1 MLIIETFQIVQNNI
15 IGIIILFII
24 FLNIKP
30 YVKTLPLDQKMF
42 IGMLLST
49 VIIMILDIV
58 MISINGLDGA
68 TTKTVSMILSTVYFI
83 LNPMPFFLW
92 TLYVNFKVY
101 EDKKRLKRI
110 SKITVWPVVI
120 NAVLAVLSLFFGLVF
135 FIDDNNIYNRGSWF
149 WVISIICYSYS
160 AYTVIEIFKNRN
172 YLSRK
177 KYYSMLLFILPPALG
192 GLIQMLVPELK
203 LLWVSLVISL
213 MMVFINLQ
221 TEQLYTD
228 ALTGLHNRRHLESRL
243 RKYRSRKNKNNVG
256 MLMIDIDCFKNI
268 NDTFGHAEGDRALEY
283 FSKILKDSFRRD
295 DTIFRYA
302 GDEFVVI
309 IEVSKKE
316 ELERAVNRMRENID
330 EFNKEKITPYDINV
344 SVGYDIL
351 DHDTHISMKSF
362 IKHIDE
368 LMYKDKLVNCES
380 R

>member
-149 WVISIICYSYS
+149 WVIAIICYSYS

-256 MLMIDIDCFKNI
+256 MLMIDIDCFKTI
-268 NDTFGHAEGDRALEY
+268 NDTYGHDEGDKALEY
-283 FSKILKDSFRRD
+283 FSKILQDSFRKD
-295 DTIFRYA
+295 DNIFRYA
-302 GDEFVVI
+302 GDEFVVV
-309 IEVSKKE
+309 IEVKNME
-316 ELERAVNRMRENID
+316 QLEKAVNRMRTNI
-330 EFNKEKITPYDINV
+330 EKFNKEGITQYDINV
-344 SVGYDIL
+344 SIGYDIL
-351 DHDTHISMKSF
+351 DNSSNVSMKSF
-362 IKHIDE
+362 IKHIDK
-368 LMYKDKLVNCES
+368 LMYKDKSNKHK
-380 R
+380 